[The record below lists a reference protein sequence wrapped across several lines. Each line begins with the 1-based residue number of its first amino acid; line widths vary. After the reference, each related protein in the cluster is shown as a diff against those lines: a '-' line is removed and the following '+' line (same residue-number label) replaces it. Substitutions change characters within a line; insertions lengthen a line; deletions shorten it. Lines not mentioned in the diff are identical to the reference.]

1 MDAGYEYSDHQFAA
15 RIEIALITLI
25 GMYKSGVT
33 PDSFGVIHALLERK
47 TSLRRKSAGTAT
59 RHQMIA
65 ANVDYVLI
73 VQSCHFDFNPKR
85 LERYLVMVMEGGA
98 EPCILLT
105 KTDLVESAALDAQL
119 AEIRLLG
126 ITAPTVPLSN
136 LTGDGLEDVKRL
148 LQPGITKGLS
158 R

>member
-1 MDAGYEYSDHQFAA
+1 
-15 RIEIALITLI
+15 
-25 GMYKSGVT
+25 
-33 PDSFGVIHALLERK
+33 
-47 TSLRRKSAGTAT
+47 
-59 RHQMIA
+59 
-65 ANVDYVLI
+65 
-73 VQSCHFDFNPKR
+73 
-85 LERYLVMVMEGGA
+85 MVMEGGA